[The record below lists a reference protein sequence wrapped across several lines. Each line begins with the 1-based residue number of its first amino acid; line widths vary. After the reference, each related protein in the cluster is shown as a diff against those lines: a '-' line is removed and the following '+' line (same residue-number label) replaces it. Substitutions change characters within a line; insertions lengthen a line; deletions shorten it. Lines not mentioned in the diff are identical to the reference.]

1 MCCVRICVGCHTA
14 LCSRPHGPYSPDDLD
29 QFTQD
34 VRTVSAVPHLRAFTV
49 VDKASEL
56 PIGFA
61 TVLNNVPAHLKAELG
76 YIWYTPA
83 FHRTYANTD
92 STHLLLRHLFS
103 LGYRYD
109 AGALAVV
116 LATAVAAHRANP
128 SFLQPSRVEVRR
140 SERAIEAS
148 GPAPWF
154 SCGGCAAKSLHCQAT
169 QPRHGVV
176 RHHQRRLAGG

>member
-109 AGALAVV
+109 AGALVMV

-128 SFLQPSRVEVRR
+128 FLLAAES
-140 SERAIEAS
+140 S
-148 GPAPWF
+148 G
-154 SCGGCAAKSLHCQAT
+154 SAT
-169 QPRHGVV
+169 I
-176 RHHQRRLAGG
+176 